1 MLRILIKD
9 DTLFLE
15 QKGMKGMNNEK
26 TGKMIQQLR
35 KEKGMTQLIL
45 ADNLGI
51 TDRAVSKWE
60 RGKSFPDVS
69 MLQPLSEVLG
79 VSVRELLEGERNQPV
94 DFEEELQGQIARL
107 LDERMADGSVTIIY
121 GSNYILLYSVLLLSE
136 G

>member
-1 MLRILIKD
+1 
-9 DTLFLE
+9 
-15 QKGMKGMNNEK
+15 MNNEK